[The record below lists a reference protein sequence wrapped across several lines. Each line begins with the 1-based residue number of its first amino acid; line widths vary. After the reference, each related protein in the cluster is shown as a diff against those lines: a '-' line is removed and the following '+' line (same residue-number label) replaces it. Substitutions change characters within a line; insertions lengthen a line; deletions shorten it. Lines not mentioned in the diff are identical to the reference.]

1 MSQSKGKRMD
11 EGILTDIQRCSV
23 HDGPGLRTTIFFKGC
38 PLRCA
43 WCHNPECISQR
54 PQELFYPERCIDC
67 GQCAQGCFS
76 GARVLCGRTYTVDE
90 VMEEIRQERP
100 YYGAEGGVTLSGGE
114 PLMQPVFAGALLD
127 ACRAEKIHTAMETS
141 LFAPWETAR
150 PLLEKCDFLM
160 TDLKLYDVRMHE
172 AFTGRSNE
180 RILENLRRLDTL
192 NLPLVIRTP
201 VIPEANGSM
210 EEIGAI
216 AAFAA
221 ERRNLLYYE
230 LLPYH
235 PLGKAKA
242 EALGEP
248 QQIFTR
254 PDKARME
261 ALARA
266 ARHYLPGRVR
276 IAGVRE
282 EGDE

>member
-1 MSQSKGKRMD
+1 M
-11 EGILTDIQRCSV
+11 
-23 HDGPGLRTTIFFKGC
+23 
-38 PLRCA
+38 
-43 WCHNPECISQR
+43 
-54 PQELFYPERCIDC
+54 
-67 GQCAQGCFS
+67 
-76 GARVLCGRTYTVDE
+76 
-90 VMEEIRQERP
+90 
-100 YYGAEGGVTLSGGE
+100 
-114 PLMQPVFAGALLD
+114 
-127 ACRAEKIHTAMETS
+127 
-141 LFAPWETAR
+141 
-150 PLLEKCDFLM
+150 
-160 TDLKLYDVRMHE
+160 
-172 AFTGRSNE
+172 
-180 RILENLRRLDTL
+180 